1 MVKKI
6 QAFAVAL
13 CIFGLAQSAN
23 LAVTQEA
30 EAQSKIPEAVVA
42 VVDINHILQVSEP
55 SKNAEEEVKALLKS
69 RVDGL
74 NERGNALKGQKAE
87 LDKQRAIISPDAYQ
101 KKLSQLNIDRQNL
114 QREFQVINAKLNDVL
129 VGVRLRLRD
138 IIIRIAADVSKEKG
152 INIGIDRAKTVF
164 FDNKMD
170 ITDEVLAK
178 FNKANPKVDITVEE
192 KGDGKTPVP
201 PKKKE

>member
-55 SKNAEEEVKALLKS
+55 SKNAEEEVKTLLKS